1 MKYHRAASHAFGIK
15 NRHTAISPPVCIGR
29 HHHRA
34 RSSWE
39 LGACAALARP
49 TFLACNTTRISVLL
63 FSLDELV
70 NQPFGRKLNPVSAF
84 VTFDSASPPNKI
96 ISLSATE
103 TSVLTS
109 RLISVGLLLTPVS
122 VFAKLESCCL
132 ITRSMFSVRICGFT
146 SRITPLERYSIDCI
160 GLLSA

>member
-1 MKYHRAASHAFGIK
+1 M
-15 NRHTAISPPVCIGR
+15 SPR
-29 HHHRA
+29 RRHHRA

-39 LGACAALARP
+39 LGACAALARL
-49 TFLACNTTRISVLL
+49 TFFACNTTRISVLF
-63 FSLDELV
+63 FSSDELV
-70 NQPFGRKLNPVSAF
+70 SQPFGRKLNPVSAF
-84 VTFDSASPPNKI
+84 VTFDSARPPSKMISP
-96 ISLSATE
+96 SAAD

-132 ITRSMFSVRICGFT
+132 ITRSILSVRICGFT
-146 SRITPLERYSIDCI
+146 SRITPLERYSIYCI